1 MHNCSQNIGIDNK
14 CIRPIHTL
22 EKNVIH
28 IGYSRSY
35 PFTLNHFLLLGEQI
49 GEFARGRYHYRYGP
63 VKNTTEQFE
72 L

>member
-35 PFTLNHFLLLGEQI
+35 PFTLNHFLYIWGIDRKKYDLLGL
-49 GEFARGRYHYRYGP
+49 H
-63 VKNTTEQFE
+63 
-72 L
+72 